1 MRTKRPGRRAFKG
14 AGPAGGRGGW
24 GGRRRP
30 GCASASDGGLVPIN
44 GVSSSTVAAI
54 IARCSTVW
62 SRAALRRKPDRL
74 EQRATQ
80 LALEEP
86 SAGLA
91 DLAADRSPNPTV
103 ASANSA
109 KTHRGLRHWG
119 GAVVRRRPALPSRA
133 REHPLK
139 QKHES
144 IGRYHRCCRA
154 VLNGSSDAGD
164 GNGVVST
171 VLGHGQ
177 RRPDR
182 HWRFRDH
189 SRSRPSCRRRQPDL
203 RHFETNP

>member
-1 MRTKRPGRRAFKG
+1 MIDCASTYTAVVLRPGRREYQAP
-14 AGPAGGRGGW
+14 GPASLQRGRTCRW
-24 GGRRRP
+24 ARWLGRSPAAGVCVGFRR
-30 GCASASDGGLVPIN
+30 GTGPIN

-62 SRAALRRKPDRL
+62 SRAALRRKPDRV

-91 DLAADRSPNPTV
+91 ELAADRSPNPTV

-139 QKHES
+139 QKYES
-144 IGRYHRCCRA
+144 IDRYHRCCRA
-154 VLNGSSDAGD
+154 VLNGSSDAGNGD
-164 GNGVVST
+164 GVVST

-182 HWRFRDH
+182 H
-189 SRSRPSCRRRQPDL
+189 
-203 RHFETNP
+203 